1 MACNVKVV
9 AHSISE
15 QGYEIFT
22 LQLRYW
28 RAMHAEFMTHRVFS
42 RNSSSSRAIPVKKM
56 LQQVWHDPA
65 GPCFWGSHKAGM
77 QAGKELTCWR
87 LRTAKL
93 VWKWAG
99 RVACFWAWVFIKIGL
114 HKQVANRILEPWQYI
129 SVVVSATDWSN
140 FFSLRSHAA
149 AQPEIHELS
158 NAMQA
163 AMKDS
168 KPTLVQKGGW
178 HVPYVDYDA
187 GVLRHEWAVPSQ
199 HTDSKVNLFTPLDKA
214 LRLSV
219 ARCARTSYN
228 RHDGTPAPVLE
239 DFALHDR
246 MVSDMPPHRSPTEHQ
261 ATPLEDGSR
270 NKNFL
275 GWKQYRAFIEA
286 NEEIV

>member
-1 MACNVKVV
+1 MACTAKVV

-28 RAMHAEFMTHRVFS
+28 RAIHGEFMTHRVFS
-42 RNSSSSRAIPVKKM
+42 RNSSSSRAIPIKKM
-56 LQQVWHDPA
+56 LHQVWHDPA
-65 GPCFWGSHKAGM
+65 GPCYWGGHQAGM
-77 QAGKELTCWR
+77 QAGAELTG
-87 LRTAKL
+87 LKLYLAKV
-93 VWKWAG
+93 VWVLAA
-99 RVACFWAWVFIKIGL
+99 RVACCFAWAFIKIGL

-129 SVVVSATDWSN
+129 SVVVTATDWSN

-158 NAMQA
+158 DAMQA

-168 KPTLVQKGGW
+168 KPRLVPRGGW
-178 HVPYVDYDA
+178 HMPYVDYDA
-187 GVLRHEWAVPSQ
+187 GVLRYEGSTAPQSSESGAALLSPQ
-199 HTDSKVNLFTPLDKA
+199 ETG

-286 NEEIV
+286 HEEVV